1 MNFNYINLNLNY
13 ISMHYYRIEPET
25 EVGRSLNS
33 LLIEGTRCVNEAA
46 KLAANEFH
54 ADSFTP
60 STRVAM
66 GGIGQLF
73 FRRKPTSRRWE
84 ILGKTSDGLYCVI
97 PNPGTRSGCMVVEKL
112 IKLPVVSNKQVVE
125 AFGIKTT
132 SDIVLPKFFA
142 VENIV
147 YVCSCYEINN
157 PALIAVTEEE
167 YLMAMNYF
175 EGV

>member
-1 MNFNYINLNLNY
+1 MN
-13 ISMHYYRIEPET
+13 YYRIEPET
-25 EVGRSLNS
+25 ETGRNINA
-33 LLIEGTRCVNEAA
+33 LLAEGTKCINAA
-46 KLAANEFH
+46 ATMAANEFH
-54 ADSFTP
+54 AESFIP

-84 ILGKTSDGLYCVI
+84 ILGKTSDGLYCAI

-112 IKLPVVSNKQVVE
+112 IKLPVVNNKQVIE
-125 AFGIKTT
+125 AFGIETT

-147 YVCSCYEINN
+147 YVSSPYVIDN
-157 PALIAVTEEE
+157 PALIVVTEEE